1 MMVVFQNKIIY
12 MPSVPPFSRSE
23 KIADY
28 AARCRPVEWRE
39 QHITASDGTSIA
51 VAVGSIP
58 ATFRKNCHT
67 CQETLQIQKHKIIIY
82 LQG

>member
-1 MMVVFQNKIIY
+1 MMVIFQNKIIY

-28 AARCRPVEWRE
+28 AARCRPVDWRE

-51 VAVGSIP
+51 VAVGGMA
-58 ATFRKNCHT
+58 ATLAKDDHAYHKDAP
-67 CQETLQIQKHKIIIY
+67 IQKHKIVLY